1 VFKRMELFGGK
12 LHSGSRRLS
21 KEGVAMMI
29 LILIGVL
36 VGAALGLRFKAFV
49 LVPVICVVACT
60 IAIGGGARGDDL
72 WALAGLMIGI
82 TTALQVGYIG
92 GCVARLVMERPG
104 RGLPPEMEDGEPLL
118 SGGTASWWSGSV
130 GRFDGSVRYRP
141 APPTLTVAGDPRGDD
156 DADEAPGQQRRKN
169 RRATRV
175 R

>member
-1 VFKRMELFGGK
+1 MV
-12 LHSGSRRLS
+12 
-21 KEGVAMMI
+21 I

-104 RGLPPEMEDGEPLL
+104 RGMTTEMEDGEPLL
-118 SGGTASWWSGSV
+118 SGETASWWSGSV
-130 GRFDGSVRYRP
+130 GLDGSVRYRP
-141 APPTLTVAGDPRGDD
+141 SPPTLTVAGDPRGDD
-156 DADEAPGQQRRKN
+156 DADEAPRQQRRKN
-169 RRATRV
+169 RRAMQIR
-175 R
+175 